1 MKTCYLCKVKLN
13 KGNSSTEHIIP
24 NAICGKLKSKK
35 LLCKKC
41 NNDMGR
47 KIDIVLANQ
56 LNHIVNLLDLERDR
70 NKPNDIDAI
79 GLSTG
84 NRYKIVAGGEIIR
97 QNPIR
102 CKDYIFDD
110 EGKEIGVN
118 IKILARDKKQAE
130 GIINALQK
138 EYKFTDKKKAEL
150 LLTYTENRHYLD
162 EKVTWDIELGGKKS
176 LLAISKIIINYYLYL
191 GYKYEDISKFV
202 DKYFNNINNLEEI
215 QFNEIVF
222 FYPDKSQDI
231 IMKLDENEVLH
242 SLIVKGRKDDNILY
256 GMVELFNFYR
266 VLVIL
271 NNNYKGPNFEEVYIY
286 DVRNRKPRK
295 RKVNLEFKEKELTEA
310 IDNSNQSIDRLIKE
324 YIDFMNLVQKK
335 QIDNLIENITKLSI
349 EKMIKKYPKEEN
361 EYITQEMISFL
372 AEDISREW
380 AKYLSETRDIK

>member
-1 MKTCYLCKVKLN
+1 
-13 KGNSSTEHIIP
+13 
-24 NAICGKLKSKK
+24 
-35 LLCKKC
+35 
-41 NNDMGR
+41 MGR